1 MSGDAASLTYL
12 ATLLEQRTGQQIGPN
27 RLWRVETVLKPL
39 LKEHGFADLRAL
51 VAALQAGRKLALA
64 DDVVE
69 ALLNNETFFFR
80 DAIVF
85 DQIRSRMLD
94 HLHVSRSATRRLSIW
109 CAGCSTG
116 QEAYSL
122 AMMFADDQAR
132 WQRWTVD
139 ITATDISEGALA
151 KAKSGFYS
159 QFEIQRGLPVTSMLR
174 WFDQVGQDWRVKRE
188 LARYLRF
195 RRHNLLMAQTGRFD
209 LILCRNVLLYFSP
222 ERRREAFDRL
232 AGSLAPDG
240 YLVLGAGETVIG
252 QTEAFV
258 PATDLRGL
266 YRLARAPARKVA

>member
-1 MSGDAASLTYL
+1 MSADKATLSYF

-27 RLWRVETVLKPL
+27 RLWRVETVLKSL
-39 LKEHGFADLRAL
+39 LRQQGLADLPAL
-51 VAALQAGRKLALA
+51 VAALQGGRAPGLA
-64 DDVVE
+64 DSVVE

-80 DAIVF
+80 DALVF
-85 DQIRSRMLD
+85 DQLRSGVLD
-94 HLHVSRSATRRLSIW
+94 QLRASRAASRRLSLW

-122 AMMFADDQAR
+122 AMMFADDPAR
-132 WQRWTVD
+132 WRGWTID
-139 ITATDISEGALA
+139 ITATDISEAALA
-151 KAKSGFYS
+151 KAKAGFYT

-232 AGSLAPDG
+232 AGSMVPDG

-252 QTEAFV
+252 QTDAFV

-266 YRLARAPARKVA
+266 YRLVPKLERKVA